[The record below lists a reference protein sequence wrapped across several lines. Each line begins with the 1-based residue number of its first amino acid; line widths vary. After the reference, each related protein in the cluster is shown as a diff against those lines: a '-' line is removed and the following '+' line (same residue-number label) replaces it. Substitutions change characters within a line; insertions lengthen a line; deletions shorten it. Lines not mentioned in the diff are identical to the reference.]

1 MPDAID
7 QIEEI
12 ERLRAEND
20 ELRRRIAE
28 VDDAIGVLRA
38 EALERRGA
46 VRDLAE
52 SLPTAMSRRTL
63 LLQMAADARHHPDK
77 AGVLRRG
84 VAKLARAPRK
94 LWRLL
99 RARLDGA
106 AIDER

>member
-1 MPDAID
+1 
-7 QIEEI
+7 
-12 ERLRAEND
+12 
-20 ELRRRIAE
+20 
-28 VDDAIGVLRA
+28 
-38 EALERRGA
+38 
-46 VRDLAE
+46 
-52 SLPTAMSRRTL
+52 MSRRTL